1 MPKLLL
7 KGEFLKNETI
17 QKKDGTKLL
26 KCSVLVDDEVVQIS
40 NCHIDAKR
48 MQSIE
53 MNVNV
58 KNSEYGLYV
67 TPVQE

>member
-1 MPKLLL
+1 MKVLL

-17 QKKDGTKLL
+17 QKKDGTKLS

-40 NCHIDAKR
+40 NCYIDAKR

-53 MNVNV
+53 INVNV